1 MAVLSPFL
9 YVLPSQ
15 EQTNNQ
21 INKPTNQQTNQQTS
35 KQPNKQTGKQKK
47 SWEMPQLHMFAA
59 KEMDNDLFAI
69 LGLPWLPCFVSICSQ
84 LWNPGTL
91 DFFATEIP
99 QWPVAACAISTCTA
113 CSAVKPLDSR
123 SLNAVA
129 AWLWLWLYPV
139 DWPVL
144 ACRQCQSMRLD
155 GSFKL
160 LYIS

>member
-1 MAVLSPFL
+1 MYFHHKNK
-9 YVLPSQ
+9 
-15 EQTNNQ
+15 QTNNQ

-59 KEMDNDLFAI
+59 KELDNDLFAI